1 MYFLNLSLVVA
12 AIHCNEPSISGS
24 LPGINIHVALCI
36 NHRWL
41 NVGVERAA
49 HEVDPF
55 AHISKLIWDLLK
67 EIVHCWVYTRFYKS
81 EYFFAQAIFCMR
93 TYSFSMDRAFHNL
106 FMVYK

>member
-1 MYFLNLSLVVA
+1 M
-12 AIHCNEPSISGS
+12 
-24 LPGINIHVALCI
+24 
-36 NHRWL
+36 
-41 NVGVERAA
+41 GVERAA

-67 EIVHCWVYTRFYKS
+67 EIVHCGVYTRFYKS

-93 TYSFSMDRAFHNL
+93 MYSFSMDCTFHNL